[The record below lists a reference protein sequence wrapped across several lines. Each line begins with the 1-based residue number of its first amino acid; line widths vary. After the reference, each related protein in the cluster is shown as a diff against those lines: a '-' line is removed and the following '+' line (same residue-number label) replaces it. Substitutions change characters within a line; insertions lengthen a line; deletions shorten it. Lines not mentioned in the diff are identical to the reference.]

1 MTLCRIFADEM
12 QMVRIGI
19 NGFGR
24 IGRCVFR
31 QALHRPQIQVVAVN
45 DLAPPATL
53 VHLLNFD
60 SVFGRLEPRAELTG
74 NNSFRVGD
82 REPVT
87 VFSAT
92 HPSQIPWGS
101 VGADIVIESTGH
113 FRSAEKARPHLE
125 SGARRVIISAPADD
139 DTPTVCMGI
148 NQNIIS
154 PADLIVSNASCTTN
168 SAAPL
173 LNVLDRDFGLEKA
186 FVTTVHAYTS
196 DQRLHDAPHSDL
208 RRARAAAVSI
218 VPTTT
223 GAAKALYKVFPH
235 LAGRL
240 GGAGVRVPVANGSF
254 TDLTAIVSK
263 PVSAAQ
269 LNQIFKEESQK
280 GLKGI
285 LEYSEDPLVS
295 ADILGNPHSCIYDA
309 GLTTV
314 LDNMVKVVGWY
325 DNEYGYSARLLDLA
339 EYMAGLAAS

>member
-1 MTLCRIFADEM
+1 MKR
-12 QMVRIGI
+12 VRIGI

-31 QALHRPQIQVVAVN
+31 QALLRPQVQVVAVN
-45 DLAPPATL
+45 DQAPLATL

-60 SVFGRLEPRAELTG
+60 SVFGRLEPRAELSG
-74 NNSFRVGD
+74 NNSFRVGEQ
-82 REPVT
+82 EPVT

-92 HPSQIPWGS
+92 HPSQIPWDS
-101 VGADIVIESTGH
+101 VGVDFVIECTGH

-125 SGARRVIISAPADD
+125 RGAHRVIISAPTEDD
-139 DTPTVCMGI
+139 ETPTVCMGI
-148 NQNIIS
+148 NHTIIS
-154 PADLIVSNASCTTN
+154 PSDLIVSNASCTTN

-173 LNVLDRDFGLEKA
+173 LDVLHRHFGLEKA

-196 DQRLHDAPHSDL
+196 DQRLQDAPHSDL

-223 GAAKALYKVFPH
+223 GAAKALYKIFPH
-235 LAGRL
+235 LKGRL
-240 GGAGVRVPVANGSF
+240 GGAGVRVPVVNGSL
-254 TDLTAIVSK
+254 TDLTAIVSQ
-263 PVSAAQ
+263 PVTASQ
-269 LNQIFKEESQK
+269 VNEIFKEESQK
-280 GLKGI
+280 SLKGI
-285 LEYSEDPLVS
+285 LQYSEDPLVS

-339 EYMAGLAAS
+339 EYLAGLTAM